1 MLSMTDKLQV
11 PKPTPRWHPDR
22 KNDPYIIEE
31 YDVTNDEWIEIKR
44 TLSGREAEDLL
55 ILDPNAKRRMYIEKG
70 KWAVKPSGETY
81 YMTSG

>member
-1 MLSMTDKLQV
+1 MDNDLQM
-11 PKPTPRWHPDR
+11 PRPIPRWTPDR

-55 ILDPNAKRRMYIEKG
+55 ILDPNDKLRMFLEHG
-70 KWAVKPSGETY
+70 NTY
-81 YMTSG
+81 YMR